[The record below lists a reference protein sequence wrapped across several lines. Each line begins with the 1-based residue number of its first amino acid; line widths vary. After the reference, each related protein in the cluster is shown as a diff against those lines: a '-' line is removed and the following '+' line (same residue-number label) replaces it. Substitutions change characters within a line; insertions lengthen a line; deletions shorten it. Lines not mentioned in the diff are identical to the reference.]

1 MPKENL
7 TGQKF
12 SDWVV
17 IKDTGKRKATCQ
29 CSCGII
35 KEVDR
40 YTLLNGSSKNC
51 GHTRRESTYD
61 LVGKKFGEW
70 EVIRYLGNQMWEC
83 KCSCGTVKAKN
94 GRELRRGNS
103 RSCGC
108 KQGDYCK
115 DTLMERYGGVSTHKI
130 GDAREKWQI
139 EAIQNAGGLE
149 KAINSLSSSLKI
161 DKPTIKQL
169 SEFLA
174 IDTNMTLIY
183 VYKYNLENLMDINP
197 NKSSI
202 EKTVIDMIHAIN
214 PSIELVTNKRGLVVN
229 EPNLEVDIFV
239 PSMQL
244 AIEINGTYWHSSK
257 NKPYKYHQDKTIKL
271 AKQGIRL
278 VHIFEYEILIPKYL
292 DRLKQYLT
300 NIFIP
305 TRIKIYARNTHICNI
320 QSNIADEFLNTYHI
334 QGTVKSSIRYGIY
347 DTDNALIGVATFGK
361 CRFEDTTNGYELYRL
376 CWKTAID
383 VIGGTDKIIK
393 KFMDEYHP
401 DYFITYTDTAKFTG
415 NSYAKLKIGLKL
427 EGITSPNYVWV
438 SGHNK
443 EVLPRYRTTKA
454 SLVSKGLGTEDET
467 EDTIMERL
475 GYFKLYDS
483 GNLKF
488 TWTNTSTKS
497 GTSAESGTSR
507 TSGNKNTA
515 NTLNTANT
523 DTILTS
529 SKHKQKDSE
538 IGKQYGEWVVV
549 KHIEKQNYLC
559 RCSCGLEKE
568 VYIGHLKRGLSKSC
582 GHSSTKF
589 KDLTNKQYGEWK
601 ALRYLGNHQWEC
613 QCSCGVIKAVS
624 TYDLTS
630 GKSKSCGHN
639 TTSFKNLTGMQIGEW
654 SILGYLGDGF
664 WECKCSCGKVQ
675 KVDGRSLRAGTSKS
689 CGHKE
694 YLDLTGQ
701 KFWEWTALEWLG
713 NHLWLCKCSCGTL
726 RVMTSQ
732 RLRSGESKSCGCKK
746 TENYIKSIGKK
757 YPNMTNISQKHL
769 TYEQLVL
776 QNDEIALK
784 NLLVQQDGVT
794 PAQLSGILRGTPCQ
808 AMRIMRKYGLETY
821 VKLNKPVAKY
831 EDEINKLF
839 YCNNR
844 SFRGLPSGKEIDL
857 YYPEQRFGIEFNGT
871 YWHSDIFKDK
881 YYHKDKTIEAYKN
894 GIELFHI
901 FEYEWADE
909 KTKEKIIGLLEK
921 KLGQTE
927 IRRIAARDCKVKH
940 IDWEDAKIFLDKY
953 HLQNSITAEV
963 YIGCY
968 IKDELIGA
976 MTFGK
981 PRFNKEA
988 EWELLRLAWK
998 NDVAVMGGTN
1008 KLFHYFLRNYSPSSI
1023 ISYCD
1028 ISKFSGN
1035 SYTKMGFKS
1044 VEITEPNYK
1053 WINCETN
1060 DIMSRY
1066 QTTKQKLIKLG
1077 FGNETET
1084 EKEIMEKLG
1093 YVRVYDC
1100 GNIKLTWKK
1109 NNTMI
1114 D

>member
-1 MPKENL
+1 MSKENL

-12 SDWVV
+12 SDWIV
-17 IKDTGKRKATCQ
+17 IKDTGKRKVTCQ

-35 KEVDR
+35 KDVDR

-51 GHTRRESTYD
+51 GHARKELTYD

-83 KCSCGTVKAKN
+83 RCSCGTIKAKS
-94 GRELRRGNS
+94 GRELIRGRS
-103 RSCGC
+103 KSCGC
-108 KQGDYCK
+108 KQGKHCK
-115 DTLMERYGGVSTHKI
+115 DTLMKRYGEVSTRKI
-130 GDAREKWQI
+130 GNTREDWQI
-139 EAIQNAGGLE
+139 EAI
-149 KAINSLSSSLKI
+149 SSK
-161 DKPTIKQL
+161 
-169 SEFLA
+169 
-174 IDTNMTLIY
+174 
-183 VYKYNLENLMDINP
+183 ENL
-197 NKSSI
+197 
-202 EKTVIDMIHAIN
+202 EKTVLEIIYSIN
-214 PSIELVTNKRGLVVN
+214 PDIEIQENKRGLIVN

-257 NKPYKYHQDKTIKL
+257 NKHYKYHQDKTIKL

-278 VHIFEYEILIPKYL
+278 VHIFEYEILIPEYL

-300 NIFIP
+300 NIFTTKR
-305 TRIKIYARNTHICNI
+305 TRVYARDTHVCSIE
-320 QSNIADEFLNTYHI
+320 SSVADEFLNTYHI
-334 QGTVKSSIRYGIY
+334 QGAVKSSIRYGVY
-347 DTDNALIGVATFGK
+347 DTNNNLIGVATFGK

-383 VIGGTDKIIK
+383 VIGGTDKITK

-401 DYFITYTDTAKFTG
+401 DYFITYADATKFTG

-454 SLVSKGLGTEDET
+454 LLISKGLGTVDET

-488 TWTNTSTKS
+488 TWSI
-497 GTSAESGTSR
+497 
-507 TSGNKNTA
+507 SGNSEGIEKTQIDTNIENTT
-515 NTLNTANT
+515 NLHK
-523 DTILTS
+523 S
-529 SKHKQKDSE
+529 KQKDSE

-589 KDLTNKQYGEWK
+589 KDLTNKQFGDWK
-601 ALRYLGNHQWEC
+601 VLSYLGNQQWEC
-613 QCSCGVIKAVS
+613 QCSCGIIKAVN

-630 GKSKSCGHN
+630 GKSKSCGHS
-639 TTSFKNLTGMQIGEW
+639 TTSFKDLTDAQIGDW
-654 SILGYLGDGF
+654 HVLKYLGNGF
-664 WECKCSCGKVQ
+664 WECQCSCGNIQ
-675 KVDGRSLRAGTSKS
+675 KVEGRSLRGGVSKS

-694 YLDLTGQ
+694 YLDLAGQ

-713 NHLWLCKCSCGTL
+713 NHLWLCQCSCGTL
-726 RVMTSQ
+726 RVMPSH

-757 YPNMTNISQKHL
+757 YPNIINISQKHL
-769 TYEQLVL
+769 TSEQLAL
-776 QNDEIALK
+776 QNDNEALK
-784 NLLVQQDGVT
+784 ELLIRHEGIT
-794 PAQLSGILRGTPCQ
+794 PTQLSGILGVTPCQ
-808 AMRIMRKYGLETY
+808 TMRIVRKYGLETY
-821 VKLNKPVAKY
+821 IELNKPISRY
-831 EDEINKLF
+831 EDEVNKLF
-839 YCNNR
+839 PCNNR
-844 SFRGLPSGKEIDL
+844 SFRGLKSGKEIDL

-871 YWHSDIFKDK
+871 YWHSDIFKNK
-881 YYHKDKTIEAYKN
+881 NYHKDKTIEAYKN

-909 KTKEKIIGLLEK
+909 RTREKIIWLLEK
-921 KLGQTE
+921 RLGHIE
-927 IRRIAARDCKVKH
+927 IRKIAARNCNVKLVSW
-940 IDWEDAKIFLDKY
+940 DDAKVFLDTY
-953 HLQNSITAEV
+953 HLQNSITADI
-963 YIGCY
+963 YLGCY
-968 IKDELIGA
+968 LRDELIGI

-981 PRFNKEA
+981 PRFNKEF

-998 NDVAVMGGTN
+998 NDVVVMGGTN
-1008 KLFHYFLRNYSPSSI
+1008 KLFQYFVRNYSPSSI

-1035 SYTKMGFKS
+1035 SYTKIGFKS

-1053 WINCETN
+1053 WVDCETN

-1066 QTTKQKLIKLG
+1066 KATKQKLIKIGL
-1077 FGNETET
+1077 GNESET
-1084 EKEIMEKLG
+1084 EGEIMERLG

-1100 GNIKLTWKK
+1100 GNLKLSWKV
-1109 NNTMI
+1109 
-1114 D
+1114 